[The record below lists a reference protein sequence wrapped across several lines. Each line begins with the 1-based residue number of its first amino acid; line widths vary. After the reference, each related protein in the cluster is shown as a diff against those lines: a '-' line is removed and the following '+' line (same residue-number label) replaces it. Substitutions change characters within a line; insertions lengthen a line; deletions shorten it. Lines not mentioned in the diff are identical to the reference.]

1 MLLRPHE
8 RMIFK
13 RYLLPHRGE
22 GFIFVAAGFSFTAV
36 MLGVAALVVV
46 MSVVNGVRAELF
58 NKIVGLNGH
67 AVVQGFGGRLDD
79 WQDLL
84 REAKAVPGVVS
95 ATPLIEQPLLTT
107 FNGRVEA
114 VLVRGMLVEDIR
126 SNPSLKGKATQG
138 SFAALSPGSGR
149 VAIGAQLA
157 RNIGVSVGSR
167 ITIINPAGRSTP
179 FGTVPRE
186 ISYDVA
192 AIFEIGVYDF
202 DKAFVIMPMEDAQL
216 LMLLGDS
223 VGMIEIKTED
233 PDRVGEI
240 VAPFAQKV
248 ATKAVVADWRSMNAS
263 LFEALAIERVALF
276 VILSIIVVVAAFNII
291 SSLIML
297 VQAKTRDIA
306 ILRTIGATRES
317 VLRIFMSIGVSIGVA
332 GMIAGM
338 ALGAILLLFRGQV
351 VRGLELITGQ
361 TLWDPSIR
369 FLTELP
375 ADPDPAEIIGI
386 AVMAVLFS
394 FLATLYPAFKA
405 ANTDPVQVL
414 RYE

>member
-1 MLLRPHE
+1 
-8 RMIFK
+8 
-13 RYLLPHRGE
+13 
-22 GFIFVAAGFSFTAV
+22 
-36 MLGVAALVVV
+36 
-46 MSVVNGVRAELF
+46 
-58 NKIVGLNGH
+58 
-67 AVVQGFGGRLDD
+67 
-79 WQDLL
+79 
-84 REAKAVPGVVS
+84 
-95 ATPLIEQPLLTT
+95 
-107 FNGRVEA
+107 
-114 VLVRGMLVEDIR
+114 
-126 SNPSLKGKATQG
+126 
-138 SFAALSPGSGR
+138 
-149 VAIGAQLA
+149 
-157 RNIGVSVGSR
+157 
-167 ITIINPAGRSTP
+167 
-179 FGTVPRE
+179 VPRE

-192 AIFEIGVYDF
+192 AVFEIGVYDF

-240 VAPFAQKV
+240 LAPFAQKV
-248 ATKAVVADWRSMNAS
+248 ATQAVVADWRSMNAS

>member
-1 MLLRPHE
+1 
-8 RMIFK
+8 MIFR

-22 GFIFVAAGFSFTAV
+22 GFIFVAAAFSFTAV

-58 NKIVGLNGH
+58 DKIVGLNGH
-67 AVVQGFGGRLDD
+67 AVVQGYGGRLEN
-79 WQDLL
+79 WQQLL
-84 REAKAVPGVVS
+84 REAKATPGVVS

-114 VLVRGMLVEDIR
+114 VLVRGMLVGDIR
-126 SNPSLKGKATQG
+126 TNPALKGKVVQG
-138 SFAALSPGSGR
+138 SLASLQPESGR

-157 RNIGVSVGSR
+157 RNIGASVGSR

-202 DKAFVIMPMEDAQL
+202 DKAFVIMPMEDAQI
-216 LMLLGDS
+216 LMLLGDQ

-240 VAPFAQKV
+240 LAPFAQKV
-248 ATKAVVADWRSMNAS
+248 ASQAVVADWRSMNAS
-263 LFEALAIERVALF
+263 LFEALQIERVALF

-306 ILRTIGATRES
+306 ILRTMGAARES

-332 GMIAGM
+332 GMAAGM
-338 ALGAILLLFRGQV
+338 VLGFTLLLFRAQV
-351 VRGLELITGQ
+351 VRFIELVTGQ

-375 ADPDPAEIIGI
+375 AQPDPVEIIGI

-394 FLATLYPAFKA
+394 FLATLYPALKA